1 MVSPTTA
8 RTRSAIGTSDR
19 KKLVQGSPGATVKK
33 AELSMK
39 KSYKPAKMAPTEPE
53 YRLLRKD
60 ILRTGDSAPSW
71 LGYVPAC

>member
-1 MVSPTTA
+1 
-8 RTRSAIGTSDR
+8 
-19 KKLVQGSPGATVKK
+19 
-33 AELSMK
+33 MK